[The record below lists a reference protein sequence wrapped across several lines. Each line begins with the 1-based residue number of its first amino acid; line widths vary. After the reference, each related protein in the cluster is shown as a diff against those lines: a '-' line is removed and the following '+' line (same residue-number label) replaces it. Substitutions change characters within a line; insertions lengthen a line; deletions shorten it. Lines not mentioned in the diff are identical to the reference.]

1 MVLSLLA
8 STQADGLPISEVVRA
23 QRERCP
29 RHGVLQEIAV
39 ALFRDVSFEDR
50 FQGVRTSGRLNSRVA
65 VAVEW
70 GGAGQRL
77 RSEGYTVDIGAK
89 GCLAIVPH
97 EFMVGERL
105 RLINLTNQ
113 ISCEA
118 VLVWRG
124 HEGRTGWELG
134 LELQEPPPDFWGL
147 DF

>member
-1 MVLSLLA
+1 M
-8 STQADGLPISEVVRA
+8 
-23 QRERCP
+23 
-29 RHGVLQEIAV
+29 
-39 ALFRDVSFEDR
+39 ALFRDVGFEDR

-70 GGAGQRL
+70 TDAMQTL
-77 RSEGYTVDIGAK
+77 RAEGYTVDIGAK
-89 GCLAIVPH
+89 GCLAVVPH
-97 EFMVGERL
+97 EFAVGQRL

-134 LELQEPPPDFWGL
+134 LELQEPSPVFWGF